1 MTTKK
6 VHSSEEPNW
15 YFLDKIL
22 FKLDDGKPYLILRLH
37 WNIEETVVPEP
48 EPHTE
53 WQYDEKVIEHAPI
66 DPLTKEQVVS
76 YIEAH
81 QTELLEEA
89 QNEQSAKTVVDANI
103 ETVRT
108 EPVIPTWKEKLF
120 EEKELYAAKVNEID
134 TTKLDKRYIKV
145 RHITEDIYKWCYI
158 TGSAFRDH
166 QEGKIAVGD
175 IVLVGY
181 VKDRGA
187 PIVIDR
193 VIV

>member
-1 MTTKK
+1 MATKK

-37 WNIEETVVPEP
+37 WNIEEVLVPEP

-66 DPLTKEQVVS
+66 DTLTKEEVVS

-81 QTELLEEA
+81 KDELLEEA
-89 QNEQSAKTVVDANI
+89 QNEEAAKTVVDANI
-103 ETVRT
+103 ETVRA

-120 EEKELYAAKVNEID
+120 EEKEVYVAKVKKID
-134 TTKLDKRYIKV
+134 TTKVDKRYFKV
-145 RHITEDIYKWCYI
+145 KHKKGEVSKWCYI
-158 TGSAFRDH
+158 TGSVFRDY
-166 QEGKIAVGD
+166 QEGKIAIGD

-181 VKDRGA
+181 VKGRGA

-193 VIV
+193 VIT

>member
-1 MTTKK
+1 MTKK

-37 WNIEETVVPEP
+37 WNIEEVPVSEP

-53 WQYDEKVIEHAPI
+53 WQYDEQVIEHAPI
-66 DPLTKEQVVS
+66 DTITEEEVVS

-89 QNEQSAKTVVDANI
+89 QNGQAAKAVVDANI

-108 EPVIPTWKEKLF
+108 KPVIPTWKERLF
-120 EEKELYAAKVNEID
+120 EEQELYAAKVNEVD
-134 TTKLDKRYIKV
+134 GTRPDKRYINVKLLRADV
-145 RHITEDIYKWCYI
+145 YKWCYL
-158 TGSAFRDH
+158 TGSVFRDY
-166 QEGKIAVGD
+166 QEGKVAVGD
-175 IVLVGY
+175 VVLVGY
-181 VKDRGA
+181 VSDRDA